1 MSDQDSKITRR
12 NLLLASAGTGVG
24 LAGLSALVAAG
35 SLRPPEPL
43 RATDG
48 DRLVF
53 AEGEREG
60 EVITTDDLTLGGPMV
75 FAYPAAD
82 GKIKSEGPVQIIVMR
97 FEESELSEE
106 TRQYAAGGVVAYS
119 AVCTHLGCPVSIW
132 MAEEQHLQCP
142 CHFGVY
148 DPKNMAKVLSG
159 PPPRS
164 LPILPLRSE
173 GSELVVAGE
182 LTESKMASESGPK
195 RRG

>member
-43 RATDG
+43 KATDG

-60 EVITTDDLTLGGPMV
+60 EVITADDLTSGGPMV

-82 GKIKSEGPVQIIVMR
+82 GKIKSEGKGFYVK
-97 FEESELSEE
+97 
-106 TRQYAAGGVVAYS
+106 A
-119 AVCTHLGCPVSIW
+119 
-132 MAEEQHLQCP
+132 
-142 CHFGVY
+142 
-148 DPKNMAKVLSG
+148 
-159 PPPRS
+159 
-164 LPILPLRSE
+164 
-173 GSELVVAGE
+173 
-182 LTESKMASESGPK
+182 
-195 RRG
+195 